1 LRRIAT
7 LCSELGA
14 VRVHEIE
21 RLAESVAYHPL
32 FPGFAPVAASE
43 VALAYLRAI
52 ATPVNG
58 RVIKL
63 HKTSS

>member
-1 LRRIAT
+1 MIHPSVINCVSPT
-7 LCSELGA
+7 
-14 VRVHEIE
+14 V
-21 RLAESVAYHPL
+21 LAESLAYHPL
-32 FPGFAPVAASE
+32 FPGFAPVEASE
-43 VALAYLRAI
+43 VGLAYLRTI